1 MSNITAALPELA
13 PSRISRDVF
22 NLIYLWHAIAVCMAF
37 ARTGFRFYTFRRV
50 NIDDAF
56 LMLAI
61 LATTAAIV
69 LSHFLVPLAFFQ
81 NETSLGQ
88 LKPGS
93 DFVGKMLMAKNLE
106 EATSVMVWS
115 TIYAVKYKPYVLQE
129 VGDTGEEG
137 PGLVPHN
144 STAFSTALPMPA

>member
-1 MSNITAALPELA
+1 
-13 PSRISRDVF
+13 
-22 NLIYLWHAIAVCMAF
+22 MAF

-137 PGLVPHN
+137 PGLVVNCLWCIGAGVYFQLHIRYYHL
-144 STAFSTALPMPA
+144 STLHH